1 MQSFQDLMLKADI
14 SFSYPDG
21 TRIFDHLSFTAEK
34 GEHLLILSEPGSGKS
49 TLSRLLTGALPGYA
63 GGDLDGYA
71 EFDGKDI
78 LSLPP
83 YERMEIIGR
92 VSQNTD
98 EMLLFSSVEE
108 EISFPL
114 MNLGLETAEKDRRI
128 ADCLELFGLE
138 KYRKVSTAELSG
150 GEKRRLM
157 LSILF
162 AVDPCVYILDEAFD
176 ELSPYWRKK
185 LREILSGLDRTVI
198 VLGSHMLSEYD
209 GVFSRMLSIEN
220 GKAVQYVPVKDSYPP
235 LEMKTGNSVL
245 KAENIEIERIHR
257 SSGSSFGLAV
267 PSFEMREG
275 ECITLLGDNGSGK
288 SSFSRVLSGLLKEK
302 SGRVLI
308 DGKELSQKE
317 RRHSVAYLMQNPYEE
332 LFLPTVID
340 ELNST
345 GADSSRIDYV
355 LSLFSLERD
364 AYVQELSYGKAKM
377 LQAAVFFLLGR
388 RFAIFDEMDSALSS
402 VDFHRVLSC
411 YLDNGTAVLVIT
423 HDMSVASMLPGR
435 KLMIEGGV
443 LDEH

>member
-1 MQSFQDLMLKADI
+1 MLKADI

-49 TLSRLLTGALPGYA
+49 TLSRLLTGALPGYT
-63 GGDLDGYA
+63 GGNLDGYA

-162 AVDPCVYILDEAFD
+162 ARYKGNLED
-176 ELSPYWRKK
+176 
-185 LREILSGLDRTVI
+185 
-198 VLGSHMLSEYD
+198 
-209 GVFSRMLSIEN
+209 
-220 GKAVQYVPVKDSYPP
+220 AV
-235 LEMKTGNSVL
+235 
-245 KAENIEIERIHR
+245 R
-257 SSGSSFGLAV
+257 
-267 PSFEMREG
+267 G
-275 ECITLLGDNGSGK
+275 ET
-288 SSFSRVLSGLLKEK
+288 
-302 SGRVLI
+302 
-308 DGKELSQKE
+308 
-317 RRHSVAYLMQNPYEE
+317 
-332 LFLPTVID
+332 
-340 ELNST
+340 
-345 GADSSRIDYV
+345 
-355 LSLFSLERD
+355 ERD
-364 AYVQELSYGKAKM
+364 S
-377 LQAAVFFLLGR
+377 FR
-388 RFAIFDEMDSALSS
+388 S
-402 VDFHRVLSC
+402 
-411 YLDNGTAVLVIT
+411 
-423 HDMSVASMLPGR
+423 
-435 KLMIEGGV
+435 
-443 LDEH
+443 